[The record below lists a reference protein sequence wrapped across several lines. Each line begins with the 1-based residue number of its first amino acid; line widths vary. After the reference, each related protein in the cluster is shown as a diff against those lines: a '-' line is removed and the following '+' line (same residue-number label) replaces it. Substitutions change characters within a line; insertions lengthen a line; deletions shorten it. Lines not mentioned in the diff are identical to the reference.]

1 MYKIEFAPLQG
12 YTDAIYRTMHN
23 KVFGGINSYYSPFI
37 RLEKGEVRQKDIKDI
52 LPENNENINLVPQII
67 VNSNEEFL
75 KLTELVCNLG
85 YKRIDINMG
94 CPFPLQTKKGRGAA
108 LLQNTNHLEDIVE
121 SINSIN
127 DIDFSIKMRLGMD
140 SAEDAKGALEIINK
154 AKLHHL
160 TIHPRIAKQQY
171 KGEIDYQTFDYIYQN
186 CLHPIIYNGD
196 ILSQEDIYNII
207 NIYPKI
213 AKFAGAGTIVPIT
226 GFANSVVAPAIDAK
240 SEGIMIGRGLLAKP
254 YLAMELN
261 KTIRLSVSERLSMI
275 MKLHDAIYDH
285 YSSVMQG
292 EHQLL
297 LKMKT
302 FWEYLDEEIGKK
314 PYKAIKKS
322 VNIKKYELAIRL
334 IGSY

>member
-1 MYKIEFAPLQG
+1 MLDGTI
-12 YTDAIYRTMHN
+12 DHIN
-23 KVFGGINSYYSPFI
+23 KKVIIICKSNI
-37 RLEKGEVRQKDIKDI
+37 
-52 LPENNENINLVPQII
+52 ENNYIQSVSLKKIINTMDRRFKKVHITYKHDENYDSV
-67 VNSNEEFL
+67 
-75 KLTELVCNLG
+75 
-85 YKRIDINMG
+85 
-94 CPFPLQTKKGRGAA
+94 
-108 LLQNTNHLEDIVE
+108 
-121 SINSIN
+121 INSICTGMAEN

-154 AKLHHL
+154 AKLHHI

-213 AKFAGAGTIVPIT
+213 
-226 GFANSVVAPAIDAK
+226 
-240 SEGIMIGRGLLAKP
+240 EGVMIGRGLLAKP

-285 YSSVMQG
+285 YSLVMQG

>member
-12 YTDAIYRTMHN
+12 YTDAIYRTIHN

-75 KLTELVCNLG
+75 KLTESVCNLG

-108 LLQNTNHLEDIVE
+108 ILQNTKHLENIVE

-154 AKLHHL
+154 AKLHHI

-213 AKFAGAGTIVPIT
+213 
-226 GFANSVVAPAIDAK
+226 
-240 SEGIMIGRGLLAKP
+240 EGIMIGRGLLAKP

>member
-23 KVFGGINSYYSPFI
+23 KVFGGINCYYSPFI

-75 KLTELVCNLG
+75 KLTESVSNLG

-154 AKLHHL
+154 AKLHHI

-207 NIYPKI
+207 NIYTKI
-213 AKFAGAGTIVPIT
+213 
-226 GFANSVVAPAIDAK
+226 
-240 SEGIMIGRGLLAKP
+240 EGIMIGRGLLAKP

>member
-75 KLTELVCNLG
+75 KLTESVSNLG

-108 LLQNTNHLEDIVE
+108 LLQNTRHLENIVE

-171 KGEIDYQTFDYIYQN
+171 KGEIDYHTFDYIYQN

-196 ILSQEDIYNII
+196 ILSQEDICNII

-213 AKFAGAGTIVPIT
+213 
-226 GFANSVVAPAIDAK
+226 
-240 SEGIMIGRGLLAKP
+240 EGIMIGRGLLAKP

>member
-75 KLTELVCNLG
+75 KLTESVCNLD

-108 LLQNTNHLEDIVE
+108 ILQNTKHLEDIVE

-213 AKFAGAGTIVPIT
+213 
-226 GFANSVVAPAIDAK
+226 
-240 SEGIMIGRGLLAKP
+240 EGIMIGRGLLAKP

>member
-75 KLTELVCNLG
+75 KLTESVCNLG

-108 LLQNTNHLEDIVE
+108 LLQNTKHLEDIVE

-154 AKLHHL
+154 AKLHHI

-213 AKFAGAGTIVPIT
+213 
-226 GFANSVVAPAIDAK
+226 
-240 SEGIMIGRGLLAKP
+240 EGIMIGRGLLAKP

>member
-75 KLTELVCNLG
+75 KLTESVCNLG

-108 LLQNTNHLEDIVE
+108 ILQNTKHLENIVE

-213 AKFAGAGTIVPIT
+213 
-226 GFANSVVAPAIDAK
+226 
-240 SEGIMIGRGLLAKP
+240 EGVMIGRGLLAKP

>member
-12 YTDAIYRTMHN
+12 YTDAIYRTIHN

-75 KLTELVCNLG
+75 KLTESVSNLG

-108 LLQNTNHLEDIVE
+108 ILQNTKHLEDIVE

-213 AKFAGAGTIVPIT
+213 
-226 GFANSVVAPAIDAK
+226 
-240 SEGIMIGRGLLAKP
+240 EGIMIGRGLLAKP

-261 KTIRLSVSERLSMI
+261 KTIRLSVFERLSMI

>member
-12 YTDAIYRTMHN
+12 YTDAIYRTIHN

-75 KLTELVCNLG
+75 KLTESVCNLG

-154 AKLHHL
+154 AKLHHI

-213 AKFAGAGTIVPIT
+213 
-226 GFANSVVAPAIDAK
+226 
-240 SEGIMIGRGLLAKP
+240 EGIMIGRGLLAKP

>member
-12 YTDAIYRTMHN
+12 YTDAIYRTIHN

-75 KLTELVCNLG
+75 KLTESVSNLG

-108 LLQNTNHLEDIVE
+108 LLQNTKHLEDIVE

-213 AKFAGAGTIVPIT
+213 
-226 GFANSVVAPAIDAK
+226 D
-240 SEGIMIGRGLLAKP
+240 GIMIGRGLLAKP

>member
-12 YTDAIYRTMHN
+12 YTDAIYRTIHN

-75 KLTELVCNLG
+75 KLTESVCNLG

-108 LLQNTNHLEDIVE
+108 ILQNTKHLEDIVE

-154 AKLHHL
+154 AKLHHI

-196 ILSQEDIYNII
+196 ILSQEDIYNTI

-213 AKFAGAGTIVPIT
+213 
-226 GFANSVVAPAIDAK
+226 
-240 SEGIMIGRGLLAKP
+240 EGIMIGRGLLAKP

>member
-75 KLTELVCNLG
+75 KLTESVSNLG

-108 LLQNTNHLEDIVE
+108 LLQNTKHLEDIVE

-154 AKLHHL
+154 AKLHHI

-213 AKFAGAGTIVPIT
+213 
-226 GFANSVVAPAIDAK
+226 
-240 SEGIMIGRGLLAKP
+240 EGIMIGRGLLAKP

>member
-12 YTDAIYRTMHN
+12 YTDAIYRTIHN
-23 KVFGGINSYYSPFI
+23 KVFGGINCYYSPFI

-75 KLTELVCNLG
+75 KLTESVSNLG

-108 LLQNTNHLEDIVE
+108 ILQNTKHLEDIVE

-213 AKFAGAGTIVPIT
+213 
-226 GFANSVVAPAIDAK
+226 D
-240 SEGIMIGRGLLAKP
+240 GIMIGRGLLAKP

>member
-12 YTDAIYRTMHN
+12 YTDAIYRTIHN
-23 KVFGGINSYYSPFI
+23 KVFGGINSFYSPFI

-75 KLTELVCNLG
+75 KLTESVCNLG

-108 LLQNTNHLEDIVE
+108 LLQNTKHLEDIVE

-213 AKFAGAGTIVPIT
+213 
-226 GFANSVVAPAIDAK
+226 
-240 SEGIMIGRGLLAKP
+240 EGIMIGRGLLAKP

>member
-23 KVFGGINSYYSPFI
+23 KVFGGINCYYSPFI

-75 KLTELVCNLG
+75 KLTESVCNLD

-108 LLQNTNHLEDIVE
+108 LLQNTKHLEDIVE

-154 AKLHHL
+154 AKLHHI

-213 AKFAGAGTIVPIT
+213 
-226 GFANSVVAPAIDAK
+226 
-240 SEGIMIGRGLLAKP
+240 EGIMIGRGLLAKP

>member
-12 YTDAIYRTMHN
+12 YTDAIYRTIHN

-75 KLTELVCNLG
+75 KLTESVSNLG

-108 LLQNTNHLEDIVE
+108 ILQNTKHLEDIVE

-140 SAEDAKGALEIINK
+140 SAEDAKGALEVINK

-160 TIHPRIAKQQY
+160 TIHPRISKQQY

-213 AKFAGAGTIVPIT
+213 EA
-226 GFANSVVAPAIDAK
+226 
-240 SEGIMIGRGLLAKP
+240 IMIGRGLLAKP

>member
-75 KLTELVCNLG
+75 KLTESVCNLD

-108 LLQNTNHLEDIVE
+108 LLQNTKHLEDIVE

-154 AKLHHL
+154 AKLHHI

-213 AKFAGAGTIVPIT
+213 
-226 GFANSVVAPAIDAK
+226 
-240 SEGIMIGRGLLAKP
+240 EGIMIGRGLLAKP

-285 YSSVMQG
+285 YSLVMQG

>member
-12 YTDAIYRTMHN
+12 YTDAIYRTIHN

-75 KLTELVCNLG
+75 KLTESVSNLG

-108 LLQNTNHLEDIVE
+108 LLQNTKHLEDIVE

-154 AKLHHL
+154 AKLHHI

-213 AKFAGAGTIVPIT
+213 
-226 GFANSVVAPAIDAK
+226 D
-240 SEGIMIGRGLLAKP
+240 GIMIGRGLLAKP

>member
-12 YTDAIYRTMHN
+12 YTDAIYRTIHN

-75 KLTELVCNLG
+75 KLTESVSNLG

-108 LLQNTNHLEDIVE
+108 ILQNTKHLEDIVE

-213 AKFAGAGTIVPIT
+213 
-226 GFANSVVAPAIDAK
+226 
-240 SEGIMIGRGLLAKP
+240 EGIMIGRGLLAKP

>member
-75 KLTELVCNLG
+75 KLTESVSNLG

-108 LLQNTNHLEDIVE
+108 LLQNTKHLEDIVE

-154 AKLHHL
+154 AKLHHI

-207 NIYPKI
+207 NIYTKI
-213 AKFAGAGTIVPIT
+213 
-226 GFANSVVAPAIDAK
+226 
-240 SEGIMIGRGLLAKP
+240 EGIMIGRGLLAKP

>member
-12 YTDAIYRTMHN
+12 YTDAIYRTIHN

-75 KLTELVCNLG
+75 KLTESVCNLG

-213 AKFAGAGTIVPIT
+213 
-226 GFANSVVAPAIDAK
+226 
-240 SEGIMIGRGLLAKP
+240 EGIMIGRGLLAKP

>member
-12 YTDAIYRTMHN
+12 YTDAIYRTIHN

-75 KLTELVCNLG
+75 KLTESVCNLG

-108 LLQNTNHLEDIVE
+108 LLQNTKHLEDIVE

-213 AKFAGAGTIVPIT
+213 
-226 GFANSVVAPAIDAK
+226 D
-240 SEGIMIGRGLLAKP
+240 GIMIGRGLLAKP

-261 KTIRLSVSERLSMI
+261 KTIRLSVSERLLMI

>member
-12 YTDAIYRTMHN
+12 YTDAIYRTIHN

-75 KLTELVCNLG
+75 KLTESVCNLG

-108 LLQNTNHLEDIVE
+108 ILQNTKHLENIVE

-213 AKFAGAGTIVPIT
+213 
-226 GFANSVVAPAIDAK
+226 
-240 SEGIMIGRGLLAKP
+240 EGIMIGRGLLAKP

>member
-12 YTDAIYRTMHN
+12 YTDAIYRTIHN
-23 KVFGGINSYYSPFI
+23 KVFGGINCYYSPFI

-75 KLTELVCNLG
+75 KLTESVSNFG

-108 LLQNTNHLEDIVE
+108 LLQNTRHLETIVE

-213 AKFAGAGTIVPIT
+213 
-226 GFANSVVAPAIDAK
+226 
-240 SEGIMIGRGLLAKP
+240 EGIMIGRGLLAKP

-275 MKLHDAIYDH
+275 MKLQDAIYDY

>member
-12 YTDAIYRTMHN
+12 YTDAIYRTIHN

-75 KLTELVCNLG
+75 KLTESVCNLG

-108 LLQNTNHLEDIVE
+108 ILQNTKHLEDIVE

-213 AKFAGAGTIVPIT
+213 
-226 GFANSVVAPAIDAK
+226 
-240 SEGIMIGRGLLAKP
+240 EGIMIGRGLLAKP

>member
-12 YTDAIYRTMHN
+12 YTDAIYRTIHN

-75 KLTELVCNLG
+75 KLTESVCNLG

-108 LLQNTNHLEDIVE
+108 ILQNTKHLEDIVE

-140 SAEDAKGALEIINK
+140 SAEDTKGALEIINK

-213 AKFAGAGTIVPIT
+213 
-226 GFANSVVAPAIDAK
+226 D
-240 SEGIMIGRGLLAKP
+240 GIMIGRGLLAKP

>member
-75 KLTELVCNLG
+75 KLTESVCNLG

-108 LLQNTNHLEDIVE
+108 ILQNTKHLENIVE

-213 AKFAGAGTIVPIT
+213 
-226 GFANSVVAPAIDAK
+226 
-240 SEGIMIGRGLLAKP
+240 EGIMIGRGLLAKP

-314 PYKAIKKS
+314 PYKAI
-322 VNIKKYELAIRL
+322 
-334 IGSY
+334 

>member
-12 YTDAIYRTMHN
+12 YTDAIYRTIHN

-75 KLTELVCNLG
+75 KLTESVCNLG

-108 LLQNTNHLEDIVE
+108 LLQNTKHLEDIVE

-213 AKFAGAGTIVPIT
+213 
-226 GFANSVVAPAIDAK
+226 
-240 SEGIMIGRGLLAKP
+240 EGVMIGRGLLAKP

>member
-12 YTDAIYRTMHN
+12 YTDAIYRTIHN

-75 KLTELVCNLG
+75 KLTESVCNLG

-94 CPFPLQTKKGRGAA
+94 CPLPLQTKKGRGAA

-213 AKFAGAGTIVPIT
+213 
-226 GFANSVVAPAIDAK
+226 
-240 SEGIMIGRGLLAKP
+240 EGIMIGRGLLAKP

>member
-12 YTDAIYRTMHN
+12 YTDAIYRTIHN
-23 KVFGGINSYYSPFI
+23 KVFGGINCYYSPFI

-75 KLTELVCNLG
+75 KLTESVCNLG

-108 LLQNTNHLEDIVE
+108 ILQNTKHLEDIVE

-213 AKFAGAGTIVPIT
+213 
-226 GFANSVVAPAIDAK
+226 
-240 SEGIMIGRGLLAKP
+240 EGIMIGRGLLAKP

>member
-67 VNSNEEFL
+67 VNSNVEFL
-75 KLTELVCNLG
+75 KLTESVSNLG

-108 LLQNTNHLEDIVE
+108 ILQNTKHLEDIVE

-154 AKLHHL
+154 AKLHHI

-213 AKFAGAGTIVPIT
+213 
-226 GFANSVVAPAIDAK
+226 
-240 SEGIMIGRGLLAKP
+240 EGIMIGRGLLAKP

>member
-12 YTDAIYRTMHN
+12 YTDAIYRTIHN
-23 KVFGGINSYYSPFI
+23 KVFGGINCYYSPFI

-52 LPENNENINLVPQII
+52 FPENNEDINLVPQII

-75 KLTELVCNLG
+75 KLTESVCNLG

-108 LLQNTNHLEDIVE
+108 LLQNTKHLEDIVE

-213 AKFAGAGTIVPIT
+213 
-226 GFANSVVAPAIDAK
+226 
-240 SEGIMIGRGLLAKP
+240 EGIMIGRGLLAKP
-254 YLAMELN
+254 YIAMELN

>member
-75 KLTELVCNLG
+75 KLTESVCNLG

-108 LLQNTNHLEDIVE
+108 LLQNTKHLEDIVE

-213 AKFAGAGTIVPIT
+213 
-226 GFANSVVAPAIDAK
+226 
-240 SEGIMIGRGLLAKP
+240 EGIMIGRGLLAKP
-254 YLAMELN
+254 YIAMELN

-322 VNIKKYELAIRL
+322 VNFKKYELAIRL

>member
-12 YTDAIYRTMHN
+12 YTDAIYRTIHN
-23 KVFGGINSYYSPFI
+23 KVFGGINCYYSPFI

-75 KLTELVCNLG
+75 KLTESVCNLD

-108 LLQNTNHLEDIVE
+108 LLQNTKHLEDIVE

-140 SAEDAKGALEIINK
+140 SAEDAKGVLEIINK
-154 AKLHHL
+154 AKLHHI

-196 ILSQEDIYNII
+196 ILSQEDICSII

-213 AKFAGAGTIVPIT
+213 
-226 GFANSVVAPAIDAK
+226 
-240 SEGIMIGRGLLAKP
+240 EGIMIGRGLLAKP

-297 LKMKT
+297 FKMKT

>member
-67 VNSNEEFL
+67 VNSNEELL
-75 KLTELVCNLG
+75 KLTESVCNLG

-108 LLQNTNHLEDIVE
+108 LLQNTKHIEDIVE

-213 AKFAGAGTIVPIT
+213 
-226 GFANSVVAPAIDAK
+226 
-240 SEGIMIGRGLLAKP
+240 EGIMIGRGLLAKP

>member
-75 KLTELVCNLG
+75 KLTESVCNLG

-213 AKFAGAGTIVPIT
+213 
-226 GFANSVVAPAIDAK
+226 D
-240 SEGIMIGRGLLAKP
+240 GIMIGRGLLAKP

>member
-12 YTDAIYRTMHN
+12 YTDAIYRTIHN
-23 KVFGGINSYYSPFI
+23 KVFGGINCYYSPFI

-75 KLTELVCNLG
+75 KLTESVCNLG

-108 LLQNTNHLEDIVE
+108 LLQNTKHLEDIVE

-154 AKLHHL
+154 AKLHHI

-213 AKFAGAGTIVPIT
+213 
-226 GFANSVVAPAIDAK
+226 
-240 SEGIMIGRGLLAKP
+240 EGIMIGRGLLAKP

>member
-75 KLTELVCNLG
+75 KLTESVSNLG

-94 CPFPLQTKKGRGAA
+94 CPFPLQTKKGCGAA

-213 AKFAGAGTIVPIT
+213 
-226 GFANSVVAPAIDAK
+226 
-240 SEGIMIGRGLLAKP
+240 EGIMIGRGLLAKP